1 MNKNIN
7 GFELT
12 NPDTH
17 QYIRKVSDTV
27 YDCAEV
33 RLTGYDMPAGEEF
46 DSGFYAIVTDTVDLD
61 AYTDEEKEK
70 VIVDAGGFGWKQV
83 DAQTVARYL
92 FENNDSLLIGA
103 LASNERIREED
114 IEDAMTAALNEW
126 EPDLEAETEEER

>member
-1 MNKNIN
+1 MGKSKFYN
-7 GFELT
+7 GFLWLF
-12 NPDTH
+12 NNQVVD
-17 QYIRKVSDTV
+17 SD
-27 YDCAEV
+27 
-33 RLTGYDMPAGEEF
+33 
-46 DSGFYAIVTDTVDLD
+46 
-61 AYTDEEKEK
+61 KK

-83 DAQTVARYL
+83 DGQTVARYL